1 MFVAKLEEWLKQRP
15 PLDGYARCSAM
26 RAVLD
31 KKIDRLKAIDL
42 ILKHGDELLTLC
54 KKKNFI
60 SSGELRDILHTH
72 GRAGAVPS
80 LDFWGLP
87 YPSVD
92 KKSGRKLYNSQAIID
107 WLNGLK
113 EARKRK

>member
-31 KKIDRLKAIDL
+31 KKIDHLKAIDL
-42 ILKHGDELLTLC
+42 ILNYGNDLLALC
-54 KKKNFI
+54 RKKNSI
-60 SSGELRDILHTH
+60 TSGELRDALHTH

-80 LDFWGLP
+80 LNFWGLP
-87 YPSVD
+87 YPAVD
-92 KKSGRKLYNSQAIID
+92 KKSGRKLYSSQAIID
-107 WLNGLK
+107 WLNNLK

>member
-1 MFVAKLEEWLKQRP
+1 MFVAKLEKWLKQRP

-31 KKIDRLKAIDL
+31 RKIDHLKAIDL
-42 ILKHGDELLTLC
+42 ILNYGNDLLALC

-60 SSGELRDILHTH
+60 SSCELKDVLHTH

-80 LDFWGLP
+80 LDFGGLP
-87 YPSVD
+87 YPTVD

>member
-1 MFVAKLEEWLKQRP
+1 MFVAKLEKWLNQRP

-31 KKIDRLKAIDL
+31 RKIDHLKAIDL
-42 ILKHGDELLTLC
+42 ILNYGNDLLALC
-54 KKKNFI
+54 RKKNFI
-60 SSGELRDILHTH
+60 TCQDLRNTLHTC

-80 LDFWGLP
+80 LNFWGLP
-87 YPSVD
+87 YPGID
-92 KKSGRKLYNSQAIID
+92 KKSGRKLYSSQAIID
-107 WLNGLK
+107 WLDGLK

>member
-31 KKIDRLKAIDL
+31 KKIDHLKAIDL
-42 ILKHGDELLTLC
+42 ILSYGNDLLALC
-54 KKKNFI
+54 RKKNSI
-60 SSGELRDILHTH
+60 TSGELRDALHTH

-80 LDFWGLP
+80 LNFWGLP
-87 YPSVD
+87 YPAVD
-92 KKSGRKLYNSQAIID
+92 KKSGRKLYSSQAIID
-107 WLNGLK
+107 WLNNLK